1 MENNRP
7 KLVSLSSRLREP
19 IALCDTAKVLSGMRM
34 IKRKRMAMMKIM
46 GMMMMR
52 MIRAKRP
59 PGPDTSKVFFNRMK
73 CW

>member
-1 MENNRP
+1 
-7 KLVSLSSRLREP
+7 
-19 IALCDTAKVLSGMRM
+19 MRM

-59 PGPDTSKVFFNRMK
+59 PCPDTSKVFFNRMK
-73 CW
+73 CWC